1 MDKINDCKSYTYAKI
16 LWDYHKLNQ
25 NISKSDIILGFGS
38 HDLNVAQKCAELYLN
53 KFADLIIFTG
63 GLGKLTKDLWDISE
77 AEKFRQIAIDLGVP
91 KDKILIETNSTNTG
105 ENIYL
110 SKKLLKDNNLNPKNF
125 IFVDKPYRER
135 RTFATLKKQW
145 EDINISVTS
154 PDYDFDD
161 YINFYSGK
169 PVYNKNIN
177 SEILNSLSQISV
189 DEFINIMVGDLQRI
203 ELYSDLGF
211 QIRQE
216 IPEDVYLAYN
226 KLIDMGF
233 DKHLY

>member
-169 PVYNKNIN
+169 PIYNKSIN

-216 IPEDVYLAYN
+216 IPEGVYLAYN

-233 DKHLY
+233 DKHLC